1 MQITSG
7 SIMDDLYDFL
17 KIKRTSALVLQ
28 LKEKTNCFDENI
40 SNTIKIMLEKAD
52 NELNS
57 AKLQFERMDLS
68 VKQTKVKIIQ
78 EHWFD
83 SQNSFS
89 MIEDQLAECLEM
101 KRYTLSEKKEKKE

>member
-1 MQITSG
+1 MQIISG
-7 SIMDDLYDFL
+7 SIMDDLYGFL
-17 KIKRTSALVLQ
+17 KIKRTSALVLE

-40 SNTIKIMLEKAD
+40 SNTINFMLEKAN

-83 SQNSFS
+83 SQNQFP
-89 MIEDQLAECLEM
+89 IFEDQLAECLEM
-101 KRYTLSEKKEKKE
+101 KRYLLSEKNEKKE

>member
-1 MQITSG
+1 MQIVSG

-17 KIKRTSALVLQ
+17 KIKRTSALVLK

-78 EHWFD
+78 KHWFD
-83 SQNSFS
+83 LQEAIPIF
-89 MIEDQLAECLEM
+89 EDQLTLCLKM
-101 KRYTLSEKKEKKE
+101 NRYSPSEEKKE